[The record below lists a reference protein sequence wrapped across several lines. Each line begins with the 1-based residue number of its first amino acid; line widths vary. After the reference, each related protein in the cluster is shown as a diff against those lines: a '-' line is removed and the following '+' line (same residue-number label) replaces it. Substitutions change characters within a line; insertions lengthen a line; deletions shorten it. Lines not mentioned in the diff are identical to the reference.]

1 MARYVKISTIGG
13 PYHHVDESLT
23 YPEVWE
29 KMKTHLTNQIGQV
42 LPDRPDLI
50 VLTEVVDLPAYYP
63 TRLMKEFVDYRG
75 NDNINFFGRIA
86 KENKCNISF
95 STITRGKGDYYFNTT
110 IIVDREGNVAGRYNK
125 YYPTYTE
132 ILQWDVRCGTE
143 TPVIRLDFGNV
154 VCAICFDLNF
164 DDLKERYK
172 ALKPEIIIF
181 SSQFH
186 GGLMQKTWANE
197 CRAFFV
203 GAIAHQR
210 PSSILSPL
218 GEELA
223 CSTDYLN
230 YATGTINLDYAL
242 VHLRDLNQ
250 MLELKKKYGAG
261 VTIYDPFHL
270 GYFML
275 TNDMPDLTVGDM
287 IKEFDI
293 MTYDEY
299 IDYSVNLRNEPGRQA
314 RE

>member
-13 PYHHVDESLT
+13 PYHHVDKSLSSV
-23 YPEVWE
+23 EMWE
-29 KMKTHLTNQIGQV
+29 KMKVHLIKQIDQV

-50 VLTEVVDLPAYYP
+50 VLTEFCDIPAYLP
-63 TRLMKEFVDYRG
+63 PDLMMPFIDDRG
-75 NDNINFFGRIA
+75 NGNISFFGKIA
-86 KENKCNISF
+86 KENNCNISF
-95 STITRGKGDYYFNTT
+95 STATRGKGDYYLNTT
-110 IIVDREGNVAGRYNK
+110 CILNRNGDVAGMYHKNYVTQSENTWNIRY
-125 YYPTYTE
+125 
-132 ILQWDVRCGTE
+132 GTE
-143 TPVIRLDFGNV
+143 SPLIQLDFGKV

-164 DDLKERYK
+164 EELKERYK
-172 ALKPEIIIF
+172 ALKPELIIF

-203 GAIAHQR
+203 GSIAHQR

-230 YATGTINLDYAL
+230 YVTGTINFDYAL
-242 VHLRDLNQ
+242 VHLRDLSQ
-250 MLELKKKYGAG
+250 MLKLRKKYGTG
-261 VTIYDPFHL
+261 VTIYDPCHI

-275 TNDMPDLTVGDM
+275 TSEMSEVSVSEM

-299 IDYSVNLRNEPGRQA
+299 LRQSIQLRNEPGKQA